1 MREDT
6 EFGCE
11 YRPSFKRSW
20 TLRESLW
27 VTPRKAHQA
36 ELQKEA
42 ALIMEARLRVI
53 ERNTLTIGGAYCV
66 ITPFTPPDFRWGFF
80 Y

>member
-42 ALIMEARLRVI
+42 ALIMEARLRVN
-53 ERNTLTIGGAYCV
+53 ERTTLTIGGA
-66 ITPFTPPDFRWGFF
+66 
-80 Y
+80 